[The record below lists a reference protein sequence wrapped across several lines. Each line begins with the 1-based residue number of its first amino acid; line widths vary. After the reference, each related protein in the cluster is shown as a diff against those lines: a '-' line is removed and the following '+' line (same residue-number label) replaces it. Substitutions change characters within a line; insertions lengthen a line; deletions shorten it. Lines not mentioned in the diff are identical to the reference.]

1 MSLARR
7 LWLTAKTIAN
17 YVLLTG
23 TFACFSSVFSAA
35 HAASTCLE
43 PQPLTHAQRVV
54 TQNDHVL
61 DDSLVSLPDQLPRAW
76 RNEQVRIRYSLDVSE
91 CSSRVGSGLWLFRVG
106 APFTISAN
114 GQPLVSLLTSEPLL
128 ERLGLFAPTAQPI
141 FNGRIP
147 VLFALPA
154 GTERVDIT
162 LQTLPY
168 IGAGLTHIQVGA
180 TNLLMPIANEGL
192 AHIVGYANAAAGVLL
207 LLALM
212 LLFLWLSRRQDLG
225 LLWMSVACALW
236 SVRALAYYDSSVDMP
251 ALWFEQ
257 LNPLNIMLTA
267 AALAAATVWTWAG
280 NHNPRVWRALLAMS
294 ALSAGALVVSTAL
307 GQGALAA
314 RALTQL
320 MAFITVLWTIGWVW
334 RRKDHIALRHWG
346 ALLLGYAAM
355 MGCALH
361 DIMLVTGPIAPTGP
375 SYLFWGFSVLLVM
388 FAIITGEYIVN
399 SLGLAERSNEE
410 LARRVDEKTLALSHS
425 YGQLRDAAVAA
436 ARDTARTQERE
447 RLLRDM
453 HDGMG
458 AQLMTALR
466 GVERGTLSSTQVAQ
480 SLQDGLDELRLL
492 MDSTDNTQP
501 LQSALANWRNRWDS
515 RLDATGL
522 TLHWQIDDAL
532 EGLNLPGDTVLQ
544 VMRVLQEAATNIVKH
559 ARATQASVSATVV
572 ANPQGGRELVLEIAD
587 NGVGLNQEGQKP
599 GRGRG
604 IDNMRHRAQQI
615 GATLALENVVD
626 GLPGAVVRL
635 RLALDQTNPT
645 NPRRAAST
653 AASARD
659 EMPSLR

>member
-1 MSLARR
+1 
-7 LWLTAKTIAN
+7 
-17 YVLLTG
+17 
-23 TFACFSSVFSAA
+23 
-35 HAASTCLE
+35 
-43 PQPLTHAQRVV
+43 
-54 TQNDHVL
+54 
-61 DDSLVSLPDQLPRAW
+61 VSL
-76 RNEQVRIRYSLDVSE
+76 
-91 CSSRVGSGLWLFRVG
+91 F
-106 APFTISAN
+106 N
-114 GQPLVSLLTSEPLL
+114 GDRLLADT
-128 ERLGLFAPTAQPI
+128 GLFPQALLPI
-141 FNGRIP
+141 VNGRIP
-147 VLFALPA
+147 VLFALPT

-168 IGAGLTHIQVGA
+168 IGAGLTHIQLGA

-207 LLALM
+207 VLALM

-225 LLWMSVACALW
+225 LLWMCVACTLW

-280 NHNPRVWRALLAMS
+280 HLNPRVWRALVGMS
-294 ALSAGALVVSTAL
+294 ALSAIALTATTAL

-314 RALTQL
+314 RTLTQL
-320 MAFITVLWTIGWVW
+320 MAFFTVVWTMAWVW
-334 RRKDHIALRHWG
+334 QRTEHIALRHWR
-346 ALLLGYAAM
+346 ALLLGYSAM
-355 MGCALH
+355 MACAVH

-399 SLGLAERSNEE
+399 ALSVAEHSNDE
-410 LARRVDEKTLALSHS
+410 LARRIDEKTLALSHS
-425 YGQLRDAAVAA
+425 YGQLRDTEVAVA
-436 ARDTARTQERE
+436 RDAARTQERE

-466 GVERGTLSSTQVAQ
+466 GVERGTLSSTQLAQ

-492 MDSTDNTQP
+492 MDSTDNTQA
-501 LQSALANWRNRWDS
+501 LQSALANWRNRWDT

-522 TLHWQIDDAL
+522 TLQWQIDDAL
-532 EGLNLPGDTVLQ
+532 EGLKLPGDTVLQ

-559 ARATQASVSATVV
+559 AHATHASVSATVI
-572 ANPQGGRELVLEIAD
+572 ANAQGVRELVLEIAD
-587 NGVGLNQEGQKP
+587 NGIGLNREDWREGNSRV
-599 GRGRG
+599 RGHG
-604 IDNMRHRAQQI
+604 IDNMHHRAQQI
-615 GATLALENVVD
+615 GATLRLANAAD

-635 RLALDQTNPT
+635 SLPLLD
-645 NPRRAAST
+645 
-653 AASARD
+653 
-659 EMPSLR
+659 